1 MESKKDKVVHT
12 IRISGFF
19 NTPPS
24 EKEIYQAMRDFERL
38 QRVLR
43 WVPVLFLAVLGG
55 IFFAVMK
62 LFELNL
68 PAFILVTISTVI
80 ILKELS
86 TVLFSLHMR
95 KRLMKP
101 LEKLRVAVEEIAK
114 GNYGFTVE
122 EEQFNMVG
130 DLIASFNRM
139 SIELKEAEELKER
152 YEQNRKELIAGISHD
167 LKTPITSIIG
177 YVDAIQSGVATTDEK
192 KEKYLNIIESNAQ
205 YTNKLIDDLFLFSK
219 LDINQMQYEFVRM
232 PICEFLQDVIVEKQL
247 ELEESGVNVSYTIDI
262 AKDKLLAIDGKMV
275 YRIMS
280 NIMSNAIKYGNKEA
294 PEIHIEAT
302 EELDGVKVAISD
314 NGQGISQE
322 NLEHI
327 FDVFFR
333 EDVSRNKEIGG
344 TGLGLSIAKQ
354 LVQAHGGA
362 IFATSKIGEGTTITF
377 SLKDQNLQEDHD
389 E

>member
-377 SLKDQNLQEDHD
+377 TLKDQNLQEDYD